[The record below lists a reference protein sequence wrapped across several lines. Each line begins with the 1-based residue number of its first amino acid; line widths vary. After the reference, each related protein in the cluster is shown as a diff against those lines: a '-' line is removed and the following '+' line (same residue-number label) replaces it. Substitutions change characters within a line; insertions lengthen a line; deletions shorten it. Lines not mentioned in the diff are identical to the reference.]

1 MKAIFENETASLIIG
16 IGKGNTLDIQGVE
29 LSASEAYKLQ
39 IYIST
44 CIQEIENSERLK
56 IPFWKRFL

>member
-29 LSASEAYKLQ
+29 LSVSEAYKLQ